1 VKPGRDPSPRQHRF
15 ENAPVSDP
23 QIIATVVLVALLLAW
38 AVFSAWRQV
47 QTLRTLPD
55 AENLPPEDLRYLRRQ
70 AWLRLVNSGLMVA
83 LAVLLALSFYVEKP
97 AQALIDEG
105 NAARER
111 GEEPEDTAE
120 HRLFVK
126 YYGAYWISVL
136 LLLLGMVSIALH
148 DMLAI
153 RRFGRRHYRK
163 IQEDRRAMI
172 ARQVARLRRDRNGH
186 N

>member
-1 VKPGRDPSPRQHRF
+1 
-15 ENAPVSDP
+15 
-23 QIIATVVLVALLLAW
+23 
-38 AVFSAWRQV
+38 
-47 QTLRTLPD
+47 
-55 AENLPPEDLRYLRRQ
+55 RYLRNQ
-70 AWLRLVNSGLMVA
+70 AWLRLANSGLMVA
-83 LAVLLALSFYVEKP
+83 LAVLLALSFLVEKP

-105 NAARER
+105 DAAIAR
-111 GEEPEDTAE
+111 GEEPDNSPE

-126 YYGAYWISVL
+126 YYGAFWLSVL
-136 LLLLGMVSIALH
+136 LLLLGMVGIALY

-153 RRFGRRHYRK
+153 RRFGQRHYRK